1 MAPFDYKKEYDRY
14 KRYYL
19 SMEPVLTKPV
29 NQAYTAII
37 FSFLAVSLFGW
48 YAIRPTVQTIVTLKR
63 EIADKTVLNKQMED
77 KISALI
83 EAQATFGDV
92 EQNLGVITQALPT
105 SSDPVTAIA
114 QLQGLAQES
123 NVTITALSLPS
134 LPLSPKQ
141 IGKQQS
147 PSPTIV
153 SFVVP
158 ISVTGSYTDVKNFL
172 QGIGNLR
179 RIIQINSMVFAPR
192 TARVSQATESATP
205 QATGTMVTVDLK
217 LTVYYME
224 GGALQPKTPQ
234 QEGEGSL

>member
-19 SMEPVLTKPV
+19 SLEPILTKPA

-48 YAIRPTVQTIVTLKR
+48 YAIRPTIQTIVALKR

-92 EQNLGVITQALPT
+92 EKNLVVISQALPAT
-105 SSDPVTAIA
+105 SDPVAAVA
-114 QLQGLAQES
+114 QLQALAQET
-123 NVTITALSLPS
+123 NVTVTALSLPS
-134 LPLSPKQ
+134 LALAPKL

-147 PSPTIV
+147 PSPSIA

-158 ISVTGSYTDVKNFL
+158 ISVTGTYTNVKNFL
-172 QGIGNLR
+172 QGIDALR
-179 RIIQINSMVFAPR
+179 RIIQINSMAFAPR
-192 TARVSQATESATP
+192 AARVSQSTESATIE
-205 QATGTMVTVDLK
+205 ATGTMVEVDLK

-224 GGALQPKTPQ
+224 GGALPQKTPP
-234 QEGEGSL
+234 QEGEGLL